1 MKLLKKFRKY
11 AYEGGW
17 EACPSAKGKRL
28 LEKAGFGPVAK
39 KVEKV
44 VETPAPA
51 PAPKKKKAT
60 RKKITD

>member
-17 EACPSAKGKRL
+17 EACPSPKGKRL

-44 VETPAPA
+44 VETPR
-51 PAPKKKKAT
+51 PKAKKT
-60 RKKITD
+60 RRK

>member
-1 MKLLKKFRKY
+1 MKLLKKFRQY

-39 KVEKV
+39 AVEV
-44 VETPAPA
+44 
-51 PAPKKKKAT
+51 KKKAT
-60 RKKITD
+60 RTKKTTK

>member
-1 MKLLKKFRKY
+1 MKLLKKFRQY

-17 EACPSAKGKRL
+17 EACPSAKGKKL

-44 VETPAPA
+44 VETPK
-51 PAPKKKKAT
+51 PKAKKT
-60 RKKITD
+60 RRKKITD